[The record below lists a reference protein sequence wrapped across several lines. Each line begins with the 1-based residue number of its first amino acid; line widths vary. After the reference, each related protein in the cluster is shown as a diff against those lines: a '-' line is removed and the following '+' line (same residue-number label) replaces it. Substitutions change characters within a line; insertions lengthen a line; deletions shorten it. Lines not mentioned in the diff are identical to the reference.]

1 LSQGFSIYVSLQIQA
16 RIAPAL
22 KQICEEYYIDY
33 KVIKDLCEHCGFIP
47 DSKMAL
53 FSQALHFGFE
63 YNFSASVHLLAPLLE
78 DIIRKILYDQGEYSA
93 ILDKNAKSTEVSIST
108 LLDKPKAKEVFD
120 ENFLFELKMLLTN
133 NIGSNLRNAVAHG
146 LLDDDTASGGDVV
159 YLWWRILRWVMLSV
173 VIGHNEYQ
181 ELKNAPVIE
190 EPE

>member
-1 LSQGFSIYVSLQIQA
+1 
-16 RIAPAL
+16 
-22 KQICEEYYIDY
+22 
-33 KVIKDLCEHCGFIP
+33 
-47 DSKMAL
+47 MAL

-93 ILDKNAKSTEVSIST
+93 IIDKNAKSTEVSIST

-190 EPE
+190 EP